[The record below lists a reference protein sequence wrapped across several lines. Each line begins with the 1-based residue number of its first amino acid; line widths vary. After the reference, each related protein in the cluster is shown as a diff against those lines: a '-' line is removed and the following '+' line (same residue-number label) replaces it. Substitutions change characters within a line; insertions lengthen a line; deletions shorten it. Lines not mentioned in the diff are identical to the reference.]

1 MQAGTAHTE
10 KTWPDIM
17 EGALLVSYD
26 SNLQKVQTVSDTEPD
41 PLAEVQQLLF
51 LSQGGRRE

>member
-1 MQAGTAHTE
+1 
-10 KTWPDIM
+10 M